1 MGLKLLMLLRFSV
14 SFVLVLQAQD
24 VKLSKQEKQEKKEAN
39 RVARDGIEKMLTA
52 FTACP
57 ANETEFVV
65 LAVERIAKN
74 KNQTLA
80 RDTSEG
86 VKGVSRTDSYDVLI
100 TFKDKMRFADV
111 RPDRSVPEKYE
122 NDRRIALDN
131 LQYLINTGKSMALE
145 KPMEKKY
152 NGFTTFSVHRSELIG
167 NTLGITLILDEADTM
182 ITTIYFANAPKDNDK
197 HFKNIQEWLTLRD
210 KFLGS
215 YAKCVT
221 NKLVG
226 DASGN

>member
-1 MGLKLLMLLRFSV
+1 
-14 SFVLVLQAQD
+14 
-24 VKLSKQEKQEKKEAN
+24 
-39 RVARDGIEKMLTA
+39 RVAREGIEKMLTA
-52 FTACP
+52 YTACP

-86 VKGVSRTDSYDVLI
+86 VKGVSCTDSYDVLI

-145 KPMEKKY
+145 KPLEKKY
-152 NGFTTFSVHRSELIG
+152 DGFTTFSVHRSELIG
-167 NTLGITLILDEADTM
+167 NTLGITLILDDADKM
-182 ITTIYFANAPKDNDK
+182 ITTIYFANAPKINDK

-210 KFLGS
+210 KFLDS
-215 YAKCVT
+215 YTKCVT

>member
-1 MGLKLLMLLRFSV
+1 MGLKLLMLLSFSF
-14 SFVLVLQAQD
+14 SFVLSLQAQD

-39 RVARDGIEKMLTA
+39 RVARKRIEKMLTA

-145 KPMEKKY
+145 KPLEKKY
-152 NGFTTFSVHRSELIG
+152 YGFTTFSVHRSELIG
-167 NTLGITLILDEADTM
+167 NTLGITLILDE
-182 ITTIYFANAPKDNDK
+182 
-197 HFKNIQEWLTLRD
+197 
-210 KFLGS
+210 
-215 YAKCVT
+215 
-221 NKLVG
+221 
-226 DASGN
+226 